1 MAIFFPS
8 SVQLPFLMV
17 AVALC
22 FLPTSFA
29 REGVATWYPGGSS
42 FACENE
48 QPGTMYAAVGPS
60 TFQNRAACGR
70 RYSVTCI
77 GGTNAVPHPCTG
89 RSMTVTVVDRCE
101 GCEPGHLDLSYDAFA
116 AIANPDAGRVRIR
129 YHRVY

>member
-1 MAIFFPS
+1 MGTWISHRKLSP
-8 SVQLPFLMV
+8 P
-17 AVALC
+17 
-22 FLPTSFA
+22 LPTSTQ
-29 REGVATWYPGGSS
+29 ESS
-42 FACENE
+42 RSAINPFACENE